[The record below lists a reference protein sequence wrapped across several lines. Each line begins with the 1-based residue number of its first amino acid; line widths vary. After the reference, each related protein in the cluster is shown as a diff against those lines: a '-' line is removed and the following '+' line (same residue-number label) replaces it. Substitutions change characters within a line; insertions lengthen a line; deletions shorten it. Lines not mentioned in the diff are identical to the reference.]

1 LTTILSWLRFAP
13 RRRCWSLGAVLA
25 GTLGLLL
32 LGLTDAPLRSACLPP
47 AGEQTAADTT
57 VPIPPGS
64 PLVHR
69 EQLFARLGV
78 DRWHKAGQLGRGIK
92 VAILD
97 SGFRDYRSFLG
108 KALPDKITVRSF
120 RHDGNLEARD
130 SQHGILCG
138 EVIHAIAPEAE
149 LLFAN
154 WEPERPSTFLDAA
167 RWARQ
172 QGAKILSCSLLMPS
186 WSDGEGGG
194 DVNAGLAKI
203 AGGGQGAGDL
213 LFFASAGNIAQRHW
227 CGTLQRDAA
236 GYHEWSA
243 GHRNNPIMPWGSEP
257 VCVEL
262 YGKGCQDLELLV
274 YDAATGKP
282 VGRAQA
288 SCAGSP
294 SGSPCAA
301 LRFLPQTGSRYF
313 VRLRCDT
320 AQEKRSNDQFH
331 LVVLGGGLLS
341 TTCKGSIA
349 FPADGPG
356 AFAVGAVDSDGQR
369 LGYSSC
375 GPNSAL
381 PKPDFVAEVPFPSLW
396 RERPFAATPPAA
408 PQAAGLAALV
418 WGRNPDWTAEKVANT
433 LRGSARDLG
442 PKGHD
447 PETGYGLM
455 LLP

>member
-1 LTTILSWLRFAP
+1 LTTILSWLRVAP
-13 RRRCWSLGAVLA
+13 RRRCWPLAAFLA

-32 LGLTDAPLRSACLPP
+32 LKLTDAPLRSACLPP
-47 AGEQTAADTT
+47 AGEQNSADTT

-64 PLVHR
+64 PVVHR

-78 DRWHKAGQLGRGIK
+78 DRWHKAGQFGRGVK

-97 SGFRDYRSFLG
+97 SGFRNYRSFLG
-108 KALPDKITVRSF
+108 KALPDKVTVHSF
-120 RHDGNLEARD
+120 RLDGNLEARD

-138 EVIHAIAPEAE
+138 EVIHAIAPQAE
-149 LLFAN
+149 LLFVN
-154 WEPERPSTFLDAA
+154 WEPERPSSFLDAA

-194 DVNAGLAKI
+194 DINAALTKI
-203 AGGGQGAGDL
+203 AGDL

-243 GHRNNPIMPWGSEP
+243 GHRNNAIMPWGSEP
-257 VCVEL
+257 VSVEL

-282 VGRAQA
+282 VGRAMA
-288 SCAGSP
+288 CCAGSP
-294 SGSPCAA
+294 SGKPCAA
-301 LRFLPQTGSRYF
+301 VRFQPQTASRYF
-313 VRLRCDT
+313 VRLRCDR
-320 AQEKRSNDQFH
+320 ALGKRNNDPFH
-331 LVVLGGGLLS
+331 VVVLGGSLHS

-356 AFAVGAVDSDGQR
+356 AFAVGAVDRDGQR

-375 GPNSAL
+375 GPNSSL

-396 RERPFAATPPAA
+396 RERPFAGTSAAA

-418 WGRNPDWTAEKVANT
+418 WARNPDWNAQKVANA
-433 LRGSARDLG
+433 LRGAARDLG

-447 PETGYGLM
+447 PETGYGLL